1 MKWGK
6 GSHVINKLMAHCLP
20 KVGGYTT
27 APGKNI
33 LMYPDCH
40 LAVTN
45 YIICPHVAVLKLIRP
60 YNFAKIQNKEHTFV
74 YHSFAPIGQ
83 TQPTWCGLDLQ
94 KYWLKCFLDTTAVI
108 HASKQY
114 QFPVSTR
121 PLYLLEPHIFSWQ
134 RSYFGCKHCGFHCDI
149 KLRMR

>member
-60 YNFAKIQNKEHTFV
+60 YNFAKSRTKSILSCITALHR
-74 YHSFAPIGQ
+74 
-83 TQPTWCGLDLQ
+83 LD
-94 KYWLKCFLDTTAVI
+94 KPNPRGAAWIYRNID
-108 HASKQY
+108 
-114 QFPVSTR
+114 
-121 PLYLLEPHIFSWQ
+121 
-134 RSYFGCKHCGFHCDI
+134 
-149 KLRMR
+149 